1 MKTATMLLLVLLS
14 CLSACSQNLEN
25 DSAPSSERMVGGR
38 CEDCE
43 AVLDY
48 GNRNLTWVDTLP
60 DFQDAGPKL
69 VVSGTIYK
77 PDGRTPAK
85 DVILYVYHTDQTGRC
100 PRKGNEKGWA
110 AQHGYIRGWIKTNAD
125 GKYMFYTLKPGAYPD
140 GGNPAHI
147 HPVIKEPGIQ
157 GYWIDEFLFA
167 GDPYLTE
174 KIRSS
179 QQGRGGKGI
188 MKTTTGKNGMLLAER
203 DIILGQNVPGYE

>member
-1 MKTATMLLLVLLS
+1 MKTVTMLLLVLLTS
-14 CLSACSQNLEN
+14 LSACSQNPEN
-25 DSAPSSERMVGGR
+25 GSARSSEKIVGGR

-48 GNRNLTWVDTLP
+48 GHKDLTWVDTLP
-60 DFQDAGPKL
+60 DFHDAGPKL
-69 VVSGTIYK
+69 MVSGTIYK
-77 PDGRTPAK
+77 PDGKTPAK
-85 DVILYVYHTDQTGRC
+85 DVILYIYHTDQTGRY
-100 PRKGNEKGWA
+100 PRKGNETGWA

-157 GYWIDEFLFA
+157 GYWIDEFLFE
-167 GDPYLTE
+167 GDPYLTDE
-174 KIRSS
+174 IRGSL
-179 QQGRGGKGI
+179 QGRGGKGI
-188 MKTTTGKNGMLLAER
+188 LKTGTGKNGILLAER